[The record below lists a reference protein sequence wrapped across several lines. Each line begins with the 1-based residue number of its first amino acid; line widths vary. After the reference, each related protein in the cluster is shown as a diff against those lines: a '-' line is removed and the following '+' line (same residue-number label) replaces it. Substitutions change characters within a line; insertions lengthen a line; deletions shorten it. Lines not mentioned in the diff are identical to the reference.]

1 MDAFLILVALC
12 IVAILIGA
20 YVHFDSK
27 RTLAKR
33 AADRKR
39 EDQLREDMMRSW
51 NKNQLEL
58 RQTIK
63 PKTVVPN
70 IPVQKHKPAAPV
82 HHDSSHHHHHFHHDT
97 SSPLTDVLGV
107 AVVADLVEDILED
120 RVEQAVAEAFEHAGG
135 SFGGGG
141 ASASW
146 SEPVRESYTPR
157 SRSDYDS
164 GSNYG
169 SGSDS
174 SSSSPSSD

>member
-1 MDAFLILVALC
+1 MEIVVVILATIIVGGLIWLY
-12 IVAILIGA
+12 I
-20 YVHFDSK
+20 HWDTK
-27 RTLAKR
+27 RTIKHR
-33 AADRKR
+33 AQIRQR
-39 EDQLREDMMRSW
+39 EEELRAEMMRSW
-51 NKNQLEL
+51 NKNQSEL

-97 SSPLTDVLGV
+97 SSPLTGVLGV

-120 RVEQAVAEAFEHAGG
+120 RVEQAVAEAFEHADG

-146 SEPVRESYTPR
+146 SEPVRESYTPS

-164 GSNYG
+164 GSNYD